1 MTSARV
7 VAAGS
12 GGEQSGAASPAG
24 RRTRPWCW
32 ILCAALAGCT
42 TPASVPTTP
51 TSERDEPPLPS
62 AASLEGLTP
71 ADPFECRGD
80 DEHVL
85 DNVLIQTDANGV
97 TIDGPC
103 LVVIRRSHIAAGANG
118 IEVFGTGRVQVIDSV
133 VEGAENAVELHGA
146 ARLGAR
152 GSRFRGPFERSESAR
167 YIDGGGNLWEE

>member
-1 MTSARV
+1 MV
-7 VAAGS
+7 
-12 GGEQSGAASPAG
+12 E
-24 RRTRPWCW
+24 RRGPRWWW
-32 ILCAALAGCT
+32 ILGAVIAGCT
-42 TPASVPTTP
+42 TPAALPTTP
-51 TSERDEPPLPS
+51 TDERDEPPLPS

-85 DNVLIQTDANGV
+85 ANVLIQTDGNGV
-97 TIDGPC
+97 TLDGPC
-103 LVVIRRSHIAAGANG
+103 LVVIRGSHIAAGANG

-133 VEGAENAVELHGA
+133 VEGAENSVELHGA

-152 GSRFRGPFERSESAR
+152 GSRFRGRFERSESAR